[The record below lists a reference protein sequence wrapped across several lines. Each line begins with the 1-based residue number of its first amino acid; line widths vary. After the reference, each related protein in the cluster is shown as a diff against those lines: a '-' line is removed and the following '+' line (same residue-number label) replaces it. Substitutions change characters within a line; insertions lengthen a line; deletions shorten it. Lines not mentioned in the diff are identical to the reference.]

1 MFRLLIGI
9 GIGIGLTIFFPDI
22 VPIVKNVF
30 LDSGA
35 RDLVVDQL
43 KEIK

>member
-1 MFRLLIGI
+1 MKILLGVA
-9 GIGIGLTIFFPDI
+9 IGIGLTIFYPDI

>member
-1 MFRLLIGI
+1 MFKLLIGVGL
-9 GIGIGLTIFFPDI
+9 GIVLTVFYPDI
-22 VPIVKNVF
+22 IPYVKGAF